1 MRFSSPDTEPEPEPE
16 PAMVSSILQ
25 IVSLSLGVIG
35 LVGTCAVTGLPQ
47 WRVTAFIGEN
57 LVVFENRWEGL
68 WMSCV
73 RQVNIRMQC
82 KIYDS
87 LLALGPELQAS
98 RALMCVAV
106 VLEFLTILLAALGM
120 KCTRSPVESELAKGR
135 LLIAAGIMFILAGI
149 LVLIP
154 VSWVGNTIIRNFYN
168 PLVPNAQKREL
179 GEALFIGW
187 ATAGLLMA
195 AGALLCCSCPPEGEK
210 SYRYAPAHYGKS
222 NPPQPTRKVPSMYS
236 KSEFV

>member
-1 MRFSSPDTEPEPEPE
+1 
-16 PAMVSSILQ
+16 MVSSALQ
-25 IVSLSLGVIG
+25 IVGLVLGVIG

-47 WRVTAFIGEN
+47 WRVTAFIGDN

-68 WMSCV
+68 WMNCV

-87 LLALGPELQAS
+87 LLALPPELQAS

-106 VLEFLTILLAALGM
+106 ALQFLTIFLAAAGM
-120 KCTRSPVESELAKGR
+120 KCTRSQFGSERAKSR
-135 LLIAAGIMFILAGI
+135 ILIAAGVMFIFGGI

-154 VSWVGNTIIRNFYN
+154 VSWVANAIIRNFYN
-168 PLVPNAQKREL
+168 PLVPNAQKHEI

-187 ATAGLLMA
+187 ATAGSLIA
-195 AGALLCCSCPPEGEK
+195 AGAILCCSCPPEDGK
-210 SYRYAPAHYGKS
+210 SYSYAPARCGKY
-222 NPPQPTRKVPSMYS
+222 NQHQPTRKIPSMYS